1 PPLSVLFALHAVVPL
16 HLLFFPTR
24 RPSDPGTQLSS
35 VHTFPSSQ
43 LGGAPPT
50 QLPPA
55 HVSFVVQA
63 LLSLQGAVLFVCAQP
78 VAGTQLSAVHTFPPS
93 HWHGAPSTQLSPAH
107 MSFVV

>member
-1 PPLSVLFALHAVVPL
+1 PLAHVFSVGQPFLSLEGAVLSVCAQPVA
-16 HLLFFPTR
+16 
-24 RPSDPGTQLSS
+24 GTQLSS

>member
-78 VAGTQLSAVHTFPPS
+78 VAGTQLSARKRVVS
-93 HWHGAPSTQLSPAH
+93 SELAGARARELRRAH
-107 MSFVV
+107 ACVCA